1 MKESAIS
8 SAPSFYLCW
17 VDDEGVAEE
26 RDLAQGEV
34 VIGRSSSCD
43 LVLDDSAVSREHVR
57 IEINGETAVLH
68 DLSSRNGTWVN
79 GERAETV
86 NLESGDEIAVG
97 RMTLVLMSF

>member
-1 MKESAIS
+1 MS
-8 SAPSFYLCW
+8 SAPNFYLCW

-26 RDLAQGEV
+26 RELPQGEV

-43 LVLDDSAVSREHVR
+43 LVLDDSAISREHAR
-57 IEINGETAVLH
+57 IEINGDTVVLH

>member
-26 RDLAQGEV
+26 R
-34 VIGRSSSCD
+34 D